1 MATTSISVRMD
12 AQTKQ
17 EGEALFKELGLNMS
31 TAINM
36 FVKQAIRE
44 NRIPFMVGDPK
55 PNADSLDAIRE
66 AEEFFASSRKGRF
79 ANAEELFDDLG
90 I

>member
-1 MATTSISVRMD
+1 MSTTSISVRMD
-12 AQTKQ
+12 SETKK

-36 FVKQAIRE
+36 FVKQAVRE
-44 NRIPFMVGDPK
+44 NRIPFTVGDPR
-55 PNADSLDAIRE
+55 PNAESLEAIRDRE
-66 AEEFFASSRKGRF
+66 QFLASGKKPRF
-79 ANAEELFDDLG
+79 SKAEELFEDLG

>member
-55 PNADSLDAIRE
+55 PNADSLKAIRE
-66 AEEFFASSRKGRF
+66 AEEFFVSDSKGRF
-79 ANAEELFDDLG
+79 ANAEELFDDLDT
-90 I
+90 